1 MVRLCLQ
8 ATSRLDMVVYFLPM
22 VAEKGHPRP
31 LRKYSLP
38 RARGIHNTASGTP
51 QRYPPHTARGWRAH
65 AHDIDRSGDP
75 LPSHLYYVSRS
86 NGEYTALL
94 AEPILISFIF
104 AGVDEL
110 LTEYFYSG
118 RSYQRIV
125 HRL

>member
-1 MVRLCLQ
+1 MELKPSSS
-8 ATSRLDMVVYFLPM
+8 TIPPVV
-22 VAEKGHPRP
+22 
-31 LRKYSLP
+31 
-38 RARGIHNTASGTP
+38 
-51 QRYPPHTARGWRAH
+51 PPTY

>member
-1 MVRLCLQ
+1 M
-8 ATSRLDMVVYFLPM
+8 
-22 VAEKGHPRP
+22 
-31 LRKYSLP
+31 
-38 RARGIHNTASGTP
+38 
-51 QRYPPHTARGWRAH
+51 PPHTARGWRAH

-104 AGVDEL
+104 AGIDEL